1 MSKGLKELNVSKRG
15 KRYIKAREGIDPMT
29 QYSVSDAVEKVLA
42 GATVKFEESVDV
54 AVRLGVNP
62 RKADQ
67 MVRGAC
73 SLPHGTGK
81 TVRVAVFADGEAAKA
96 AKEAGADFV
105 GGDEL
110 VKKIQEGWTDFDKA
124 VAVRTMM
131 AKVGRIGRILGPRG
145 LMPNPKTGTVV
156 APEKVADVVRAV
168 KGGRV
173 DFRVEKAGIIQCPV
187 GKSNMSAEQ
196 LRENVVA
203 LMATIVRLKPASA
216 KGTYVRSITISST
229 MGPGVRIDSGEII
242 RLSGAL
248 R

>member
-1 MSKGLKELNVSKRG
+1 VPQRG
-15 KRYIKAREGIDPMT
+15 KRYIKAREGINSVT
-29 QYSVSDAVEKVLA
+29 QYSVDDALEKVLA
-42 GATVKFEESVDV
+42 GAMTKFDESVDV

-81 TVRVAVFADGEAAKA
+81 TVRVAVFADGDAAKA
-96 AKEAGADFV
+96 AEAAGADIV

-124 VAVRTMM
+124 IAVRSMM

-156 APEKVADVVRAV
+156 APDKVAEVVRAV

-173 DFRVEKAGIIQCPV
+173 DFRVESG
-187 GKSNMSAEQ
+187 N
-196 LRENVVA
+196 
-203 LMATIVRLKPASA
+203 
-216 KGTYVRSITISST
+216 RS
-229 MGPGVRIDSGEII
+229 
-242 RLSGAL
+242 LSGWEIQHVSRASSRKLASTNGCDFTAQAIFVKRNLCPKCFDQQHDGSRGSNRL
-248 R
+248 RRTCSSGWKAELR

>member
-1 MSKGLKELNVSKRG
+1 MPKRG
-15 KRYIKAREGIDPMT
+15 KRYIKAREGIDSIT
-29 QYSVSDAVEKVLA
+29 QYSVDDAVEKVLA
-42 GATVKFEESVDV
+42 GATAKFEESVDV

-96 AKEAGADFV
+96 ATEAGADFV
-105 GGDEL
+105 GGDDL

-124 VAVRTMM
+124 IAVRSMM

-156 APEKVADVVRAV
+156 APDKVAEVVKAV

-173 DFRVEKAGIIQCPV
+173 DFRVEKAGIIHCPV
-187 GKSNMSAEQ
+187 GKSSMSAEQ
-196 LRENVVA
+196 LRDNLVA
-203 LMATIVRLKPASA
+203 LMSTIIRLKPSSS
-216 KGTYVRSITISST
+216 KGVYVKSVSLSST
-229 MGPGVRIDSGEII
+229 MGPGVRIDSSEVS
-242 RLSGAL
+242 RLGTQY

>member
-1 MSKGLKELNVSKRG
+1 VPQRG
-15 KRYIKAREGIDPMT
+15 KRYIKAREGINSVT
-29 QYSVSDAVEKVLA
+29 QYSVDDALEKVLA
-42 GATVKFEESVDV
+42 GAMTKFDESVDV

-81 TVRVAVFADGEAAKA
+81 TVRVAVFADGDAAKA
-96 AKEAGADFV
+96 AEAAGADVV

-124 VAVRTMM
+124 IAVRSMM

-156 APEKVADVVRAV
+156 APDKVAEVVRAV

-173 DFRVEKAGIIQCPV
+173 DFRVEKAGIVHCPV
-187 GKSNMSAEQ
+187 GKSNMSQEH
-196 LRENVVA
+196 LRENLLA
-203 LMATIVRLKPASA
+203 LMGVILRLKPSSS
-216 KGTYVRSITISST
+216 KGTYVRSVSISST
-229 MGPGVRIDSGEII
+229 MGPGVRIDSGELV
-242 RLSGAL
+242 RLGGKQS
-248 R
+248 

>member
-1 MSKGLKELNVSKRG
+1 
-15 KRYIKAREGIDPMT
+15 MT
-29 QYSVSDAVEKVLA
+29 
-42 GATVKFEESVDV
+42 KFDESVDV

-81 TVRVAVFADGEAAKA
+81 TVRVAVFADGDAAKA
-96 AKEAGADFV
+96 AEAAGADVV

-124 VAVRTMM
+124 IAVRSMM

-156 APEKVADVVRAV
+156 APDKVAEVVRAV

-173 DFRVEKAGIIQCPV
+173 DFRVEKAGIVHCPV
-187 GKSNMSAEQ
+187 GKSNMSQEH
-196 LRENVVA
+196 LRENLLA
-203 LMATIVRLKPASA
+203 LIGVILRLKPSSS
-216 KGTYVRSITISST
+216 KGTYVRSVSISST
-229 MGPGVRIDSGEII
+229 MGPGVRIDSGELV
-242 RLSGAL
+242 RLGGKLS
-248 R
+248 

>member
-1 MSKGLKELNVSKRG
+1 VPQRG
-15 KRYIKAREGIDPMT
+15 KRYIKAREGINSVT
-29 QYSVSDAVEKVLA
+29 QYSVDDALEKVLA
-42 GATVKFEESVDV
+42 GAMTKFDESVDV

-81 TVRVAVFADGEAAKA
+81 TVRVAVFADGDAAKA
-96 AKEAGADFV
+96 AEAAGADIV

-124 VAVRTMM
+124 IAVRSMM

-156 APEKVADVVRAV
+156 APDKVAEVVRAV

-173 DFRVEKAGIIQCPV
+173 DFRVEKAGIIHCPV
-187 GKSNMSAEQ
+187 GKSNMSQEH
-196 LRENVVA
+196 LRENLLA
-203 LMATIVRLKPASA
+203 LIGVILRLKPSSS
-216 KGTYVRSITISST
+216 KGTYVRSVSISST
-229 MGPGVRIDSGEII
+229 MGPGVRIDSGELV
-242 RLSGAL
+242 RLGGKQS
-248 R
+248 

>member
-1 MSKGLKELNVSKRG
+1 MSKHG
-15 KRYIKAREGIDPMT
+15 KRYRKAREGIEFAT

-42 GATVKFEESVDV
+42 SATAKFEESVDV

-81 TVRVAVFADGEAAKA
+81 TVRVAVFADGDAAKA
-96 AKEAGADFV
+96 AEEAGADFV
-105 GGDEL
+105 GGEDL
-110 VKKIQEGWTDFDKA
+110 VKKIQEEGWTDFDKA
-124 VAVRTMM
+124 IAIRSMM

-156 APEKVADVVRAV
+156 GPDKVAEVVRAV

-173 DFRVEKAGIIQCPV
+173 DFRVEKAGIVHCPV
-187 GKSNMSAEQ
+187 GKSTMTAEQ
-196 LRENVVA
+196 LQENLVA
-203 LMATIVRLKPASA
+203 LMSQIIRLKPASA
-216 KGTYVRSITISST
+216 KGSYVRSVSISST
-229 MGPGVRIDSGEII
+229 MGPGIRIDSSEIA
-242 RLSGAL
+242 RLGSAL

>member
-1 MSKGLKELNVSKRG
+1 VPQRG
-15 KRYIKAREGIDPMT
+15 KRYIKAREGINSVT
-29 QYSVSDAVEKVLA
+29 QYSVDDALEKVLA
-42 GATVKFEESVDV
+42 GAMTKFDESVDV

-81 TVRVAVFADGEAAKA
+81 TVRVAVFADGDAAKA
-96 AKEAGADFV
+96 AEAAGADVV

-124 VAVRTMM
+124 IAVRSMM

-156 APEKVADVVRAV
+156 APDKVAAVVRAV

-173 DFRVEKAGIIQCPV
+173 DFRVEKAGIIHCPV
-187 GKSNMSAEQ
+187 GKSNMSQEH
-196 LRENVVA
+196 LRENLLA
-203 LMATIVRLKPASA
+203 LIGVILRLKPSSS
-216 KGTYVRSITISST
+216 KGTYVRSVSISST
-229 MGPGVRIDSGEII
+229 MGPGVRIDSGELV
-242 RLSGAL
+242 RLGGKQS
-248 R
+248 

>member
-1 MSKGLKELNVSKRG
+1 VPQRG
-15 KRYIKAREGIDPMT
+15 KRYIKAREGINSVT
-29 QYSVSDAVEKVLA
+29 QYSVDDALEKVLA
-42 GATVKFEESVDV
+42 GAMTKFDESVDV

-81 TVRVAVFADGEAAKA
+81 TVRVAVFADGDAAKA
-96 AKEAGADFV
+96 AEAAGADVV

-124 VAVRTMM
+124 IAVRSMM

-156 APEKVADVVRAV
+156 APDKVAEVVRAV

-173 DFRVEKAGIIQCPV
+173 DFRVEKAGIIHCPV
-187 GKSNMSAEQ
+187 GKSNMSQEH
-196 LRENVVA
+196 LRENLLA
-203 LMATIVRLKPASA
+203 LIGVILRLKPSSS
-216 KGTYVRSITISST
+216 KGTYVRSVSISST
-229 MGPGVRIDSGEII
+229 MGPGVRIDSGELV
-242 RLSGAL
+242 RLGGKQS
-248 R
+248 

>member
-1 MSKGLKELNVSKRG
+1 MPKRG
-15 KRYIKAREGIDPMT
+15 KRYIKAREGINSVT
-29 QYSVSDAVEKVLA
+29 QYSVDDAVEKVLA
-42 GATVKFEESVDV
+42 GATAKFEESVDV

-81 TVRVAVFADGEAAKA
+81 TVRVAVFADGDAAKA
-96 AKEAGADFV
+96 AEEAGADFV

-110 VKKIQEGWTDFDKA
+110 VKKIQEEGWTEFDKA
-124 VAVRTMM
+124 IAVRSMM

-156 APEKVADVVRAV
+156 APDKVAEVVKAV

-173 DFRVEKAGIIQCPV
+173 DFRVEKAGIIHCPV
-187 GKSNMSAEQ
+187 GKSSMSAEQ
-196 LRENVVA
+196 LRDNLVA
-203 LMATIVRLKPASA
+203 LMATIIRLKPSSS
-216 KGTYVRSITISST
+216 KGVYLRSISLSST
-229 MGPGVRIDSGEII
+229 MGPGVRIDSGEIN
-242 RLSGAL
+242 RLGAQV

>member
-1 MSKGLKELNVSKRG
+1 VPQRG
-15 KRYIKAREGIDPMT
+15 KRYIKAREGINSVT
-29 QYSVSDAVEKVLA
+29 QYSVDDALEKVLA
-42 GATVKFEESVDV
+42 GAMTKFDESVDV

-81 TVRVAVFADGEAAKA
+81 TVRVAVFADGDAAKA
-96 AKEAGADFV
+96 AEAAGADVV

-124 VAVRTMM
+124 IAVRSMM

-156 APEKVADVVRAV
+156 APDKVAEVVRAV

-173 DFRVEKAGIIQCPV
+173 DFRVEKAGIVHCPV
-187 GKSNMSAEQ
+187 GKSNMSQEH
-196 LRENVVA
+196 LRENLLA
-203 LMATIVRLKPASA
+203 LMGVILRLKPSSS
-216 KGTYVRSITISST
+216 KGTYVRSVSISST
-229 MGPGVRIDSGEII
+229 MGPGVRIDSGELV
-242 RLSGAL
+242 RLGGKLS
-248 R
+248 

>member
-1 MSKGLKELNVSKRG
+1 VPQRG
-15 KRYIKAREGIDPMT
+15 KRYIKAREGINSVT
-29 QYSVSDAVEKVLA
+29 QYSVDDALEKVLA
-42 GATVKFEESVDV
+42 GAMTKFDESVDV

-81 TVRVAVFADGEAAKA
+81 TVRVAVFADGDAAKA
-96 AKEAGADFV
+96 AEAAGADVV

-124 VAVRTMM
+124 IAVRSMM

-156 APEKVADVVRAV
+156 APDKVAEVVRAV

-173 DFRVEKAGIIQCPV
+173 DFRVEKAGIIHCPV
-187 GKSNMSAEQ
+187 GKSNMSQEH
-196 LRENVVA
+196 LRENLLA
-203 LMATIVRLKPASA
+203 LIGVILRLKPSSS
-216 KGTYVRSITISST
+216 KGTYVRSVSISST
-229 MGPGVRIDSGEII
+229 MGPGVRIDSGELV
-242 RLSGAL
+242 RLGGKLS
-248 R
+248 

>member
-1 MSKGLKELNVSKRG
+1 VPQRG
-15 KRYIKAREGIDPMT
+15 KRYIKAREGINSVT
-29 QYSVSDAVEKVLA
+29 QYSVDDALEKVLA
-42 GATVKFEESVDV
+42 GAMTKFDESVDV

-81 TVRVAVFADGEAAKA
+81 TVRVAVFADGDAAKA
-96 AKEAGADFV
+96 AEAAGADVV

-124 VAVRTMM
+124 IAVRSMM

-156 APEKVADVVRAV
+156 APDKVAEVVRAV

-173 DFRVEKAGIIQCPV
+173 DFRVEKAGIVHCPV
-187 GKSNMSAEQ
+187 GKSNMSQEH
-196 LRENVVA
+196 LRENLLA
-203 LMATIVRLKPASA
+203 LIGVILRLKPSSS
-216 KGTYVRSITISST
+216 KGTYVRSVSISST
-229 MGPGVRIDSGEII
+229 MGPGVRIDSGELV
-242 RLSGAL
+242 RLGGKLS
-248 R
+248 

>member
-1 MSKGLKELNVSKRG
+1 MPQRG
-15 KRYIKAREGIDPMT
+15 KRYIKAREGINSVT
-29 QYSVSDAVEKVLA
+29 QYSVDDALEKVLA
-42 GATVKFEESVDV
+42 GAMTKFDESVDV

-81 TVRVAVFADGEAAKA
+81 TVRVAVFADGDAAKA
-96 AKEAGADFV
+96 AEAAGADIV

-124 VAVRTMM
+124 IAVRSMM

-156 APEKVADVVRAV
+156 APDKVAEVVRAV

-173 DFRVEKAGIIQCPV
+173 DFRVEKAGIVHCPV
-187 GKSNMSAEQ
+187 GKSNMSQEH
-196 LRENVVA
+196 LRENLLA
-203 LMATIVRLKPASA
+203 LMGVILRLKPSSS
-216 KGTYVRSITISST
+216 KGTYVRSVSISST
-229 MGPGVRIDSGEII
+229 MGPGVRIDSGELV
-242 RLSGAL
+242 RLGGKQS
-248 R
+248 

>member
-1 MSKGLKELNVSKRG
+1 MPTRG
-15 KRYIKAREGIDPMT
+15 KRYIKAREGIDSIT
-29 QYSVSDAVEKVLA
+29 QYSVDDALEKVLA
-42 GATVKFEESVDV
+42 GATAKFEESVDV

-96 AKEAGADFV
+96 ATEAGADFV
-105 GGDEL
+105 GGDDL

-124 VAVRTMM
+124 IAVRSMM

-156 APEKVADVVRAV
+156 APEKVAEVVKAV

-173 DFRVEKAGIIQCPV
+173 DFRVEKAGIIHCPV
-187 GKSNMSAEQ
+187 GKSSMSAEQ
-196 LRENVVA
+196 LRDNLLA
-203 LMATIVRLKPASA
+203 LMSTIIRLKPSSA
-216 KGTYVRSITISST
+216 KGVYVKSVSLSST
-229 MGPGVRIDSGEII
+229 MGPGVRIDSSEVN
-242 RLSGAL
+242 RLGTQY

>member
-1 MSKGLKELNVSKRG
+1 MSKHG
-15 KRYIKAREGIDPMT
+15 KRYIKAREEIDPVI
-29 QYSVSDAVEKVLA
+29 QYSVNDAVEKVLA
-42 GATVKFEESVDV
+42 SATAKFEESVDV

-81 TVRVAVFADGEAAKA
+81 TVRVAVFADGDAAKA
-96 AKEAGADFV
+96 AEEAGADFV

-124 VAVRTMM
+124 VAVRSMM

-156 APEKVADVVRAV
+156 APDKVAEVVRAV

-173 DFRVEKAGIIQCPV
+173 DFRVEKAGIIHCPV
-187 GKSNMSAEQ
+187 GKSSMTAEQ
-196 LRENVVA
+196 LQDNVVA
-203 LMATIVRLKPASA
+203 LVSQILRLKPSSA
-216 KGTYVRSITISST
+216 KGTYLRSVSISST
-229 MGPGVRIDSGEII
+229 MGPGVRIDSGEIS
-242 RLSGAL
+242 RLGGAL

>member
-1 MSKGLKELNVSKRG
+1 MPQRG
-15 KRYIKAREGIDPMT
+15 KRYIKAREGINSVT
-29 QYSVSDAVEKVLA
+29 QYSVDDALEKVLA
-42 GATVKFEESVDV
+42 GAMTKFDESVDV

-81 TVRVAVFADGEAAKA
+81 TVRVAVFADGDAAKA
-96 AKEAGADFV
+96 AEAAGADVV

-124 VAVRTMM
+124 IAVRSMM

-156 APEKVADVVRAV
+156 APDKVAEVVRAV

-173 DFRVEKAGIIQCPV
+173 DFRVEKAGIIHCPV
-187 GKSNMSAEQ
+187 GKSNMSQEH
-196 LRENVVA
+196 LRENLLA
-203 LMATIVRLKPASA
+203 LIGVILRLKPSSS
-216 KGTYVRSITISST
+216 KGTYVRSVSISST
-229 MGPGVRIDSGEII
+229 MGPGVRIDSGELV
-242 RLSGAL
+242 RLGGKLS
-248 R
+248 

>member
-1 MSKGLKELNVSKRG
+1 VPQRG
-15 KRYIKAREGIDPMT
+15 KRYIKAREGINSVT
-29 QYSVSDAVEKVLA
+29 QYSVDDALEKVLA
-42 GATVKFEESVDV
+42 GAMTKFDESVDV

-81 TVRVAVFADGEAAKA
+81 TVRVAVFADGDAAKA
-96 AKEAGADFV
+96 AEAAGADIV

-124 VAVRTMM
+124 IAVRSMM

-156 APEKVADVVRAV
+156 APDKVAEVVRAV

-173 DFRVEKAGIIQCPV
+173 DFRVEKAGIIHCPV
-187 GKSNMSAEQ
+187 GKSNMSQEH
-196 LRENVVA
+196 LRENLLA
-203 LMATIVRLKPASA
+203 LIGVILRLKPSSS
-216 KGTYVRSITISST
+216 KGTYVRSVSISST
-229 MGPGVRIDSGEII
+229 MGPGVRIDSGELV
-242 RLSGAL
+242 RLGGKLS
-248 R
+248 

>member
-1 MSKGLKELNVSKRG
+1 MSKHG
-15 KRYIKAREGIDPMT
+15 KRYNKAREGIDSVT

-42 GATVKFEESVDV
+42 SATAKFEESVDV

-81 TVRVAVFADGEAAKA
+81 TVRVAVFADGDAAKA
-96 AKEAGADFV
+96 AEEAGADFV

-124 VAVRTMM
+124 VAVRSMM

-156 APEKVADVVRAV
+156 APEKVAEVVRAV

-173 DFRVEKAGIIQCPV
+173 DFRVEKAGVIHCPV
-187 GKSNMSAEQ
+187 GKSSMTAEQ
-196 LRENVVA
+196 IQDNVVA
-203 LMATIVRLKPASA
+203 LVGQIIRLKPSSA
-216 KGTYVRSITISST
+216 KGTYLRSVSISST
-229 MGPGVRIDSGEII
+229 MGPGIRIDSGEIT
-242 RLSGAL
+242 RLGGAL